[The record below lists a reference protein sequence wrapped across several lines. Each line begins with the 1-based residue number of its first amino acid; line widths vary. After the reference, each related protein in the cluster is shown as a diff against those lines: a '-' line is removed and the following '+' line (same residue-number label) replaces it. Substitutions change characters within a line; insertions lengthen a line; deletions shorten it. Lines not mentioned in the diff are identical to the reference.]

1 MASDGPDLLTQCSPS
16 PYFSNSCEL
25 CVAFG
30 LASLRREL
38 RGGSS
43 LLNTQTQLLGAML
56 QAANPGADPGNS
68 SESPSGLQMVCITP
82 PVPRSSEQFPH
93 THTQAADWPITEELH
108 HGLCFAQAC
117 PAHPW

>member
-38 RGGSS
+38 RG
-43 LLNTQTQLLGAML
+43 
-56 QAANPGADPGNS
+56 DPGNS